1 MSLNS
6 IIFVLYPFFVFNF
19 LSLSL
24 DSATLAFAAVAA
36 GDFSG
41 RFVISCS
48 KVKGNQASSQIRLI
62 LLTTSIAATVVVIVM
77 TSEWRFAALVML
89 SFLLGACRGFL
100 LMTYAVTHA
109 KYFDYKT
116 NPVAFAFASTI
127 VAATLVLLGTFLDQ
141 HSGGIWKYTK
151 IILMIAAVFRVWF

>member
-1 MSLNS
+1 ML
-6 IIFVLYPFFVFNF
+6 IMLHYILC
-19 LSLSL
+19 
-24 DSATLAFAAVAA
+24 AC
-36 GDFSG
+36 FS
-41 RFVISCS
+41 VS
-48 KVKGNQASSQIRLI
+48 K
-62 LLTTSIAATVVVIVM
+62 VM

-127 VAATLVLLGTFLDQ
+127 VAATLVLLGTFL
-141 HSGGIWKYTK
+141 GMC
-151 IILMIAAVFRVWF
+151 ILLSNYFC